1 MSGKEIKHVGIIF
14 SGGPAPAANTVIS
27 ALAMAC
33 RKNGVKVTGF
43 LYGYRFLEEFS
54 EGAPLLEGEH
64 FVILDRDNL
73 EELRNT
79 SGVIIHNSRANPGSM
94 VSSLEDLKDNNKNKK
109 LVNIFKAFE
118 YYKID
123 ALVSIGGDDTLKTAN
138 LIYRIQDFVKGLRP
152 VSIVH
157 IPKTIDNDYYGI
169 DWTFGFFSAAE
180 YGARSIRNLKADS
193 FSSGNWFVVELMGR
207 KAGWLAYAT
216 GMMGEATR
224 IISVEDIEE
233 EVLDLEALATEISLL
248 IERRKKEGKNF
259 GVVCVAEGVADK
271 LPDEVKTKEIDSHG
285 NIVLTSVGIGR
296 MLAETIAQV
305 HERRTGE
312 KVKVIPKQVGYE
324 TRCTPPSGYDVILG
338 SQLGVGAYR
347 ALVEEGLSGV
357 MVSINGGFD
366 LQYVEF
372 NKLIDPSTGRTRLK
386 LIDRQSDFWRLAR
399 FLEP

>member
-1 MSGKEIKHVGIIF
+1 MTGREIKHVGIIF
-14 SGGPAPAANTVIS
+14 SGGPAPAANAVIS
-27 ALAMAC
+27 AVAMAC
-33 RKNGVKVTGF
+33 GKNNIKVTGF
-43 LYGYRFLEEFS
+43 LYGYKFLEDFNENY
-54 EGAPLLEGEH
+54 PLLNGKH
-64 FVILDRDNL
+64 FIDLDRDRV
-73 EELRNT
+73 EDLRNT
-79 SGVIIHNSRANPGSM
+79 SGVFIHNSRANPGSM
-94 VSSLEDLKDNNKNKK
+94 ISSLGDLKDTSKNNKII
-109 LVNIFKAFE
+109 NIFKAFE
-118 YYKID
+118 YYKVD

-138 LIYRIQDFVKGLRP
+138 LLYRIQDSVKGLRP

-180 YGARSIRNLKADS
+180 FSARSIRNLKADS
-193 FSSGNWFVVELMGR
+193 FSSGSWFVVELMGR
-207 KAGWLAYAT
+207 KAGWLAYAS

-224 IISVEDIEE
+224 IISVEDIED
-233 EVLDLEALATEISLL
+233 EVLDLEGLATEISLL
-248 IERRKKEGKNF
+248 IEKRKKQGKNY

-296 MLAETIAQV
+296 MLAETVAQV
-305 HERRTGE
+305 HEMRTGE

-347 ALVEEGLSGV
+347 ALVEKGLSGV
-357 MVSINGGFD
+357 MVSVRGGFD
-366 LQYVEF
+366 LYYVPF
-372 NKLIDPSTGRTRLK
+372 DRLIDPTTGRTRLK
-386 LIDRQSDFWRLAR
+386 LIDKGSDFWRLAR